1 MHVGARVAFSAC
13 VIVFLAWPEFH
24 LIFSERKCSW
34 PAFLSAHVHES
45 ACRTLGC
52 EKPFSA
58 SRIAICIEHATCMSE
73 IIPGL
78 AWPEFVLSFF
88 FCKKYVPGLLFP

>member
-13 VIVFLAWPEFH
+13 VIVFLAWPEFV

-52 EKPFSA
+52 EKPFQL
-58 SRIAICIEHATCMSE
+58 
-73 IIPGL
+73 PGL
-78 AWPEFVLSFF
+78 P
-88 FCKKYVPGLLFP
+88 YMH